1 MKKVLTLASLLF
13 TSVFFTACG
22 DNGNDN
28 IDSGSYYE
36 QHDYGNGNSDR
47 YDNNV
52 TDNRHDNN
60 RNDNFSNDVSDGVS
74 DVKDGIRDAVD
85 GVEDAGENIITDVS
99 SAVSDMVDNDTETTY
114 TTAE

>member
-22 DNGNDN
+22 DNGSDN

-47 YDNNV
+47 YDNT
-52 TDNRHDNN
+52 TDNKRD
-60 RNDNFSNDVSDGVS
+60 DNFSNDVSDSVS
-74 DVKDGIRDAVD
+74 DVKDGIRNAVD
-85 GVEDAGENIITDVS
+85 DVEDAGENIITDVS
-99 SAVSDMVDNDTETTY
+99 SAVSNMVDNDTETTY